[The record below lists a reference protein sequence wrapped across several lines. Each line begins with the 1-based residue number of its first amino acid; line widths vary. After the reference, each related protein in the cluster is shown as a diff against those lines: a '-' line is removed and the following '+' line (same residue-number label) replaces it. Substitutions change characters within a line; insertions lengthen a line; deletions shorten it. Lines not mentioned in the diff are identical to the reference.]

1 MKAVC
6 CALLFLLLAF
16 AAVVP
21 VRGRID
27 DPVMAGY
34 DLVAYHS
41 LDADDDGIPGNP
53 QFQTRH
59 SNGYLYYFSSDENL
73 QTFLGNPE
81 KYLPK
86 YGGFCAW
93 GIAWEYPED
102 GWPWA
107 ANHMG
112 PPCGPRDGW
121 ALLEDSNGETHLYC
135 SIWRSYQDDF
145 NSKQEEGIR
154 LADERWIEF
163 YGSLDAGPANN
174 GCYAWNWQDCFAE
187 GGSIYDPN
195 NEMSSL
201 VQAQTAT
208 VSPTAAAT
216 QVATLFQEN
225 EVDQLSTVWSE
236 PIKALEG
243 VLTFQYTLEDVASIR
258 PLLLVDLVY
267 ELDDEFES
275 LKNQYI
281 AFGVAEHIMQGALV
295 VCSPNQDQS
304 AAVEDVASSVT
315 TVARTVG
322 QDTVP
327 SSCKT
332 YLGSGMGIS
341 EPDSDPVKPTVLQS
355 SLNETHYH
363 VVFSANLF
371 ACWSNPAWPARVLFS
386 RGLVSGNGDPMPH
399 VNTPLHRQ
407 AVPGV
412 RFLSVVSHTGSIIE
426 GPELDPEGPPAP
438 LELIPL
444 PSEKIQEREG
454 TSGSLSILEGRVMV
468 NYGLHEY
475 GKDKEEVV
483 HITLDVI
490 FDPQDDDHVDT
501 YIGFGFATDT
511 MSGLVVTCSPQ
522 AVWTD
527 EQDRTSVVQELA
539 SQCHQWRGFGTNLY
553 PRSPLD
559 TDGGWHVTSTVGN
572 GTHVTYSLAGRVED
586 VIGDADGS
594 RLTSTTNL
602 RAIAAIGRAAPDTG
616 TPLMHASS
624 RDRTPMFLGQLSAA
638 AKFKGNA
645 TQRKDG
651 EDDIVGLSDT
661 ASTSGGAIPY
671 RVGSFIVVA
680 ASAMALVVS

>member
-1 MKAVC
+1 MAPL
-6 CALLFLLLAF
+6 LLFLVI
-16 AAVVP
+16 AAVVQ
-21 VRGRID
+21 GQGID

-41 LDADDDGIPGNP
+41 LDAKDDGIPGSP

-59 SNGYLYYFSSDENL
+59 SNGYVYYFSSQENL
-73 QTFLGNPE
+73 DAFVAHPDR
-81 KYLPK
+81 YLPR

-93 GIAWEYPED
+93 GMAWEYPDD

-107 ANHMG
+107 ADHMG

-121 ALLEDSNGETHLYC
+121 ALLEDGNGETHLYC

-145 NSKQEEGIR
+145 NAKQKEGMR
-154 LADERWIEF
+154 LADQRWIEF

-187 GGSIYDPN
+187 GGSIYDPDH
-195 NEMSSL
+195 EMSAL
-201 VQAQTAT
+201 VQEQKAT
-208 VSPTAAAT
+208 VSPTAAPT

-225 EVDQLSTVWSE
+225 EIDQLSTVWSE
-236 PIKALEG
+236 PIQTLEG
-243 VLTFQYTLEDVASIR
+243 ALTFQYTLEDVASVR

-275 LKNQYI
+275 FENQYV
-281 AFGVAEHIMQGALV
+281 AFGVAEHLMQGALV
-295 VCSPNQDQS
+295 VCSPNQEQS
-304 AAVEDVASSVT
+304 ANGEDVASSVT

-322 QDTVP
+322 QDAVT

-341 EPDSDPVKPTVLQS
+341 EPDSDPVKPTVLES
-355 SLNETHYH
+355 SLNKTHYH

-399 VNTPLHRQ
+399 ANAPLHRQ

-412 RFLSVVSHTGSIIE
+412 HFLSVVSRTDNGFNTE
-426 GPELDPEGPPAP
+426 EPDFDPEGPPAP

-444 PSEKIQEREG
+444 PSDSIQEVEG
-454 TSGSLSILEGRVMV
+454 TSGSLSILEGRVAL
-468 NYGLHEY
+468 NYGLYKY
-475 GKDKEEVV
+475 GSDKEEVV
-483 HITLDVI
+483 RITLDAT
-490 FDPQDDDHVDT
+490 FDPQDEDQEDT
-501 YIGFGFATDT
+501 YVGFGFATDT

-522 AVWTD
+522 AVWTED
-527 EQDRTSVVQELA
+527 QDGTTVVQDLT

-553 PRSPLD
+553 PRSPLV
-559 TDGGWHVTSTVGN
+559 TDGGWHVTSMSGN
-572 GTHVTYSLAGRVED
+572 GTHVTYTLAGRVKD
-586 VIGDADGS
+586 VLGGANES
-594 RLTSTTNL
+594 HVTSTTNL

-638 AKFKGNA
+638 ANIKRSNVA
-645 TQRKDG
+645 
-651 EDDIVGLSDT
+651 EDVKVDSSAT
-661 ASTSGGAIPY
+661 ASTSGSGILCKVASFT
-671 RVGSFIVVA
+671 VGVA
-680 ASAMALVVS
+680 SVMAFAVSY